1 MRVPL
6 MWTASIDEEPTDRSV
21 DLNRL
26 PVWLVS
32 AGKVY
37 GRISLGP
44 WDFATGD
51 SPEQVSKVWTAVF
64 WTIHSGANDVVTGPI
79 EVKLYSGGSAR
90 CMESAYTTA
99 PNAVTVSCLLFQ
111 RKWQAE
117 FIGDKKDTGVFFDLI
132 RNLD

>member
-6 MWTASIDEEPTDRSV
+6 MWTASIDEEPMDRSV

-32 AGKVY
+32 AEKVY
-37 GRISLGP
+37 GQISLGP
-44 WDFATGD
+44 WDYPSKE
-51 SPEQVSKVWTAVF
+51 SPEQVSKDWTVVF
-64 WTIHSGANDVVTGPI
+64 WTLHSATDDVVTGPMEI
-79 EVKLYSGGSAR
+79 KLNSGGPAR
-90 CMESAYTTA
+90 CMESAYRTA

-111 RKWQAE
+111 RKWKAE
-117 FIGDKKDTGVFFDLI
+117 FIGDKRDIGVFFYLI